1 MLKSLNFSQL
11 MSFDLYDLAKISLQ
25 VFDHC
30 PVHKSTLYPFVE
42 NVRESLKCY
51 EETFQR
57 RVISSIMER
66 KTLQASRRDEAYIA
80 FYRLVEAACHRSNQ
94 DISLLAGRLLEV
106 LQKQAWQSK
115 SDGYQR
121 RSTCLPSLIR
131 ELEQY
136 HLETIEMLGA
146 SGWFDELVR
155 AQAEFDTLTE
165 EKGIGAFKDI
175 SVRETRPILENAL
188 RSLFWITDRLYQSAP
203 DEELGKVVFNLNK
216 VVRKLTT
223 KVERDICTKMF
234 SDMES

>member
-1 MLKSLNFSQL
+1 MLKSLNFSRL

-30 PVHKSTLYPFVE
+30 PVHKTTLYPFVE

-51 EETFQR
+51 EATFQR
-57 RVISSIMER
+57 RVISSVMER

-94 DISLLAGRLLEV
+94 DISLMAGRLLEV
-106 LQKQAWQSK
+106 LQKLAWQSK

-121 RSTCLPSLIR
+121 QLTCLPSLIR
-131 ELEQY
+131 ELEQH

-146 SGWFDELVR
+146 SEWFDELVR
-155 AQAEFDTLTE
+155 AQTELDALTE

-175 SVRETRPILENAL
+175 SVRETRPIMEDAL
-188 RSLFWITDRLYQSAP
+188 RSLFLITDRLYQSAP
-203 DEELGKVVFNLNK
+203 DEELGKVVYNLNR
-216 VVRKLTT
+216 VVSKLTN
-223 KVERDICTKMF
+223 KVEHDICTNMF
-234 SDMES
+234 SGMES